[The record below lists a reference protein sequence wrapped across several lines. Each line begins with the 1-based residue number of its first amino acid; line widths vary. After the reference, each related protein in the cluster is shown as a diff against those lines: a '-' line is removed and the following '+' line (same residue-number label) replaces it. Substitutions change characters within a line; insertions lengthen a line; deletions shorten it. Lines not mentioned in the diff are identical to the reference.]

1 MTRFVKK
8 LQVWVSRDEAKFLT
22 DLAEKREMTTSFL
35 LRQLIR
41 EAKEKEAKCSLT
53 SRFARD
59 GSGRTDAAPEP
70 ATARSALHARPRSNR
85 SVPTVR
91 LLFASGHTYFAS
103 SARKDE

>member
-41 EAKEKEAKCSLT
+41 EAKEKEEEKCSLT
-53 SRFARD
+53 SQ
-59 GSGRTDAAPEP
+59 P
-70 ATARSALHARPRSNR
+70 
-85 SVPTVR
+85 
-91 LLFASGHTYFAS
+91 
-103 SARKDE
+103 